1 MNFNGEVSLVTGGS
15 RGIGRAISLR
25 LAEAGARVVVSNLDL
40 DVAEDVA
47 EEIRGLGG
55 EALAVR
61 MDVGSA
67 DEVDAGFSAVQEQWG
82 PVEVLV
88 NNAGITRDGLLLRMS
103 MDAWSDVMRINLD
116 GAFMVSKRALRGMM
130 RARSGAIV
138 NIASIVGLVGN
149 AGQSNYAASKAGL
162 LALTR
167 SLAAEAGSRDIRVNA
182 VAPGFIGTRMTESMP
197 EDWIEAV
204 VDRIK
209 LGRIGTPEEV
219 AEAVCFLAS
228 PAASYITG
236 QVLVIDGGLSVGL

>member
-1 MNFNGEVSLVTGGS
+1 M
-15 RGIGRAISLR
+15 
-25 LAEAGARVVVSNLDL
+25 
-40 DVAEDVA
+40 
-47 EEIRGLGG
+47 
-55 EALAVR
+55 AVR

-67 DEVDAGFSAVQEQWG
+67 DEVDAGFSAVEEQWG
-82 PVEVLV
+82 PVEILV

-103 MDAWSDVMRINLD
+103 MEAWSDVMRINLD
-116 GAFMVSKRALRGMM
+116 GAFMTSKRALRGMM
-130 RARSGAIV
+130 RGRKGAIV
-138 NIASIVGLVGN
+138 NISSIVSLVGN

-167 SLAAEAGSRDIRVNA
+167 SLAAEAGSRGIRVNA
-182 VAPGFIGTRMTESMP
+182 VAPGFIGTRMTEGMS
-197 EDWIEAV
+197 EEWIEAV
-204 VDRIK
+204 TQRIK

>member
-25 LAEAGARVVVSNLDL
+25 LAEAGARVVVSNLDV

>member
-1 MNFNGEVSLVTGGS
+1 MTFNGEVSLVTGGC
-15 RGIGRAISLR
+15 RGIGRATSLR

-40 DVAEDVA
+40 DEAEGVA

-55 EALAVR
+55 EAMAVR
-61 MDVGSA
+61 MDVGSEE
-67 DEVDAGFSAVQEQWG
+67 EVDDGFSAVERQWG
-82 PVEVLV
+82 PVEILV

-103 MDAWSDVMRINLD
+103 LDAWSDVMRINLD
-116 GAFMVSKRALRGMM
+116 GAFMTSKRALRGMM

-138 NIASIVGLVGN
+138 NISSVVSLVGN

-162 LALTR
+162 LAFTR
-167 SLAAEAGSRDIRVNA
+167 SLAAEAGSRGIRVNA
-182 VAPGFIGTRMTESMP
+182 VAPGFIGTRMTESMS

-204 VDRIK
+204 VERIK
-209 LGRIGTPEEV
+209 LGRVGTPEEV